1 MYRDDYPTCE
11 ETYASLRIYG
21 DHLKPDEISLRLGL
35 VPSDSQQKGDLTQ
48 LKKSASV
55 GGWFMSSQGHV
66 ESRDVQRHI
75 LWILDQLIDREAL
88 LKALQDEGYEMDVFC
103 FWASAHG
110 HGGPELSPEIMQ
122 RLSSMSLKIG
132 FDVYC

>member
-1 MYRDDYPTCE
+1 M
-11 ETYASLRIYG
+11 RIYG
-21 DHLKPDEISLRLGL
+21 DHLKPGEITLRLGL
-35 VPSDSQQKGDLTQ
+35 VPSESQQNGDLTR

-55 GGWFMSSQGHV
+55 GGWFMSSQGNV

-88 LKALQDEGYEMDVFC
+88 LKALQDEGHEIDVFC
-103 FWASAHG
+103 FWVSAHG